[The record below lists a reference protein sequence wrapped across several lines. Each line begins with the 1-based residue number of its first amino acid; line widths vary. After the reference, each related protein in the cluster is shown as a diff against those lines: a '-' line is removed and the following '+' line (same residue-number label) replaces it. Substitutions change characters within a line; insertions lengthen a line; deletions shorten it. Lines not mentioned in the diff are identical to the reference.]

1 MTTINRRKN
10 GFRETQPDKIKS
22 DQTTLNEKTNDMKC
36 NQMKRKEM
44 DAG

>member
-22 DQTTLNEKTNDMKC
+22 DQTTLDEKQTTLNEKTNDMK
-36 NQMKRKEM
+36 
-44 DAG
+44 